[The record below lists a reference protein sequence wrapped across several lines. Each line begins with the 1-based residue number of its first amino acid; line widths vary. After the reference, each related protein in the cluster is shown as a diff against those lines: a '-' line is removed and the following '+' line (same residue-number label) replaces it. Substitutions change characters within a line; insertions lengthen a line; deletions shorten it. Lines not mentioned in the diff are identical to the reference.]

1 MNCFIGRN
9 GVGKTNILDA
19 IYYLCLTKSY
29 FTATDQQNI
38 LLGGDFMRLEA
49 DLAIGGE
56 PYSIVCRL
64 PLGRKKDFG
73 VNGLSYRKMSDH
85 VGLMPVVMIAPDDN
99 QLIIGSSEERRK
111 FIDTTISQ
119 VDRDYLEHLVLY
131 NKYLDQRNALLK
143 QISLTGQRDQLLLD
157 SYDEKLAHHGTVIHQ
172 KRKAALSELEAI
184 FAHYHPI
191 ICLDYERTS
200 FVYDSAQHEAPL
212 SELLQKN
219 IAKEVMME
227 RTLYGPHRDDISFYI
242 HDNKLKRFGSQG
254 QQKSF
259 LIALKLTQYNYIKK
273 HKSFL
278 PLLLIDDIFDK
289 IDKERSRQL
298 VRLLSGDE
306 FGQIFITDTDEMHFV
321 EELSGHTDIFEIF
334 KID

>member
-1 MNCFIGRN
+1 
-9 GVGKTNILDA
+9 
-19 IYYLCLTKSY
+19 
-29 FTATDQQNI
+29 
-38 LLGGDFMRLEA
+38 
-49 DLAIGGE
+49 
-56 PYSIVCRL
+56 
-64 PLGRKKDFG
+64 
-73 VNGLSYRKMSDH
+73 
-85 VGLMPVVMIAPDDN
+85 
-99 QLIIGSSEERRK
+99 
-111 FIDTTISQ
+111 
-119 VDRDYLEHLVLY
+119 
-131 NKYLDQRNALLK
+131 
-143 QISLTGQRDQLLLD
+143 
-157 SYDEKLAHHGTVIHQ
+157 
-172 KRKAALSELEAI
+172 
-184 FAHYHPI
+184 
-191 ICLDYERTS
+191 
-200 FVYDSAQHEAPL
+200 
-212 SELLQKN
+212 
-219 IAKEVMME
+219 MME